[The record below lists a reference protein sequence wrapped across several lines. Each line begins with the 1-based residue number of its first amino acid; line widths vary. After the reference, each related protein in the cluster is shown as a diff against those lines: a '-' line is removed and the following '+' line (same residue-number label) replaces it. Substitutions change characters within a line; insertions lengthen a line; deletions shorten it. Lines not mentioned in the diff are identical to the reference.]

1 MNHSKRAFIR
11 ALFFY
16 DKIREK
22 SNMYKI
28 KSLFFSIYK
37 KYIRSNIKMSSLY
50 SFIPSSSIIGLFV
63 FFSSI
68 SFKLDFEM
76 PGGQVGFL

>member
-1 MNHSKRAFIR
+1 
-11 ALFFY
+11 
-16 DKIREK
+16 
-22 SNMYKI
+22 
-28 KSLFFSIYK
+28 
-37 KYIRSNIKMSSLY
+37 MSSLY